1 MEVLEVTMKQ
11 KDVVKVNYKVTLI
24 YEVTEDVVHKGLEGH
39 RGIAESKCHYE
50 GFKKS

>member
-11 KDVVKVNYKVTLI
+11 EDVVKVNYKVTFI
-24 YEVTEDVVHKGLEGH
+24 YEVPEDVIHKGLEGC
-39 RGIAESKCHYE
+39 RGIAESKCHDK